1 MKRAIFGGSFDPLT
15 LAHYDLAIKL
25 TEHFDE
31 VIVVPAFISPFKIG
45 KMDLS
50 GVERLELLKRAFAP
64 YPSITVSD
72 CEIKGEGTS
81 YSYITAEKF
90 YKENDQLYFVIGS
103 DGLAT
108 LDKWARPDRLKKTVT
123 FYVVKRPYYPIKQED
138 LDKARKIYSVEVAS
152 FDGKEGS
159 SSLLRVAVAFGKQ
172 REVVPEIVAD
182 YIEEKGLYRDY
193 CYITER
199 YGEFGIKP
207 SRAEHIYRTANSA
220 ILLAKLNGA
229 DTEKVVKAALLHDV
243 AKYMDEQSLAKYGVE
258 QDESITSLPPACR
271 HQITGAR
278 LAQKAY
284 GETDSDVISAIESHT
299 TGAKDMNLYQKIIF
313 SADYIEEGRNFD
325 GVKEIRALTYEN
337 LDDGITAIF
346 ENTINYFASKGEELA
361 PVTVEAYK
369 YHIKQK
375 EKKND

>member
-31 VIVVPAFISPFKIG
+31 VIVVPAYVSPFKIG
-45 KMDLS
+45 EMDLS
-50 GVERLELLKRAFAP
+50 GEERLELLKRAFAP

-90 YKENDQLYFVIGS
+90 YHEEDQLYFVIGS
-103 DGLAT
+103 DCLFA

-123 FYVVKRPYYPIKQED
+123 FLVVKRPYYPIKQED
-138 LDKARKIYSVEVAS
+138 LDRARKIFKVEIAS

-172 REVVPEIVAD
+172 REVVPETVAD
-182 YIEEKGLYRDY
+182 YIEQKGLYRDY
-193 CYITER
+193 RYITER
-199 YGEFGIKP
+199 YDEFGIKP

-229 DTEKVVKAALLHDV
+229 NTEKVVRAALLHDI
-243 AKYMDEQSLAKYGVE
+243 AKYMDEQSLEKYGVE
-258 QDESITSLPPACR
+258 YDEAVTSLPPACR

-278 LAQKAY
+278 LALKAY

-299 TGAKDMNLYQKIIF
+299 TGAKKMNIYQKIIF
-313 SADYIEEGRNFD
+313 SADYIEEGRSFD
-325 GVKEIRALTYEN
+325 GVEKIRALTYEN

-346 ENTINYFASKGEELA
+346 ENTIKYFALKGEELA
-361 PVTVEAYK
+361 PVTIEAYE
-369 YHIKQK
+369 YHKK
-375 EKKND
+375 EMKK